1 MTSTKLPPDSE
12 LATPVV
18 GDKPSAALQAKLTDD
33 KQRHKRD
40 RFKALILSRLT
51 ELKFRMKQ
59 VKNVANRSNYVYTEN
74 EAKAIVRFLQDQ
86 LDEAADEFLDPL
98 KEFNAQPI
106 QFDTTEY
113 D

>member
-1 MTSTKLPPDSE
+1 MTSTKLSTDTE
-12 LATPVV
+12 LATPIGGKVA
-18 GDKPSAALQAKLTDD
+18 DPELKAKLTDD
-33 KQRHKRD
+33 KQRHKRA
-40 RFKALILSRLT
+40 RFKALILSRLK
-51 ELKFRMKQ
+51 ELTFRMKQ

-74 EAKAIVRFLQDQ
+74 EAKAIVKFMQEQ
-86 LDEAADEFLDPL
+86 LDMAADEFLYPL

>member
-1 MTSTKLPPDSE
+1 MTTTKLPTDTE
-12 LATPVV
+12 LATPIGGKVP
-18 GDKPSAALQAKLTDD
+18 DPELEAKLTDD

-74 EAKAIVRFLQDQ
+74 EAKAIVRFMQDQ
-86 LDEAADEFLDPL
+86 LDEAADEFLDIL
-98 KEFNAQPI
+98 KPYAEPIEFE
-106 QFDTTEY
+106 TTEY

>member
-1 MTSTKLPPDSE
+1 MTTTKLPLDSE
-12 LATPVV
+12 LATEV
-18 GDKPSAALQAKLTDD
+18 GANKPNPELQEKLKDE
-33 KQRHKRD
+33 KMRHKRH
-40 RFKALILSRLT
+40 RFQALIIPRLK
-51 ELKFRMKQ
+51 EVKFRMKQ

-74 EAKAIVRFLQDQ
+74 EAAAIIKFLENQV
-86 LDEAADEFLDPL
+86 DELANVFLDPS

>member
-12 LATPVV
+12 LATPIGGKQV
-18 GDKPSAALQAKLTDD
+18 DPELEAKLTDD
-33 KQRHKRD
+33 KQRHKRA
-40 RFKALILSRLT
+40 RFKSLIFARLK

-59 VKNVANRSNYVYTEN
+59 VKNCGNRSNYVYTER
-74 EAKAIVRFLQDQ
+74 EAKAIIGVIQQ
-86 LDEAADEFLDPL
+86 ELDDLADVFLDTL
-98 KEFNAQPI
+98 KDFNAEPI